1 MLIVAEWV
9 AEEGNVG
16 KKRLV
21 VIGFDS
27 ISLSVLQEFVRRGA
41 LPTVARLIEQGCV
54 TQTWPCFPME
64 TGTNWA
70 SLATGAS
77 PWVTGCN
84 MNVHLPGTALDE
96 QVYGFKGELCK
107 AEQLWTT
114 AQKAGKKAVVF
125 DWSQS
130 LPIRLQEGLIHSG
143 EDGRPDNAMN
153 ALQEV
158 RAYTTHPRQPGPH
171 VTEVAPRPCDWPNA
185 PAGALA
191 FELPI
196 APGPHSVFRKV
207 SSLWA
212 LVLKG
217 DQGYDRVAVYDA
229 PAGKELFCIGL
240 NEWSAWKLQPFVA
253 DGRQVI
259 GGLRGKL
266 LVLSPDASHV
276 HLYLSEI
283 FDQSAFVQPVGLLD
297 ELQAACGPF
306 VNQCSRQQVVQGG
319 ASDIATYFEE
329 QGYLA
334 RWWKNAAAHLLAR
347 HDWDLFMLKWHG
359 PDWTNHLTMYMI
371 DDRHPMYEPER
382 AAEGWA
388 MWDELM
394 GWGDEIVKTVMEVAG
409 PDTMVALVS
418 DHGGG
423 TQLPG
428 IDLRIDINGILKEHG
443 WLKRKADGAVD
454 WSQTQAY
461 GYQHYVYI
469 NLQGREPNGIV
480 APGDDYINLQ
490 EEIIEALLDEID
502 ANGRH
507 TFRIVLP
514 RDDAGRLGVGGDR
527 VGDVFW
533 VPAKPHPLARV
544 DKERFWAENSR
555 TETGTWDW
563 PRLNTGNHLDDSY
576 FVLAGPGIRKGYMR
590 PRPTLIT
597 SVAPTLAT
605 ALGVPVP
612 ADADGTVLHDFFEQ

>member
-1 MLIVAEWV
+1 M
-9 AEEGNVG
+9 G
-16 KKRLV
+16 KRKVV

-41 LPTVARLIEQGCV
+41 LPTVAKLMEQGCV

-84 MNVHLPGTALDE
+84 MHVHLPGMPLDQ
-96 QVYGFKGELCK
+96 QVYGFQGDLCK
-107 AEQLWTT
+107 AEQIWTT

-130 LPIRLQEGLIHSG
+130 LPLRIEEGLIHAG

-171 VTEVAPRPCDWPNA
+171 VTEVRPVPCDWPNA
-185 PAGALA
+185 PAGALM
-191 FELPI
+191 FEMPI
-196 APGPHSVFRKV
+196 TPGPHSVFKQV

-212 LVLKG
+212 LVLPG
-217 DQGYDRVAVYDA
+217 EAGYDRVAVYDA
-229 PAGKELFCIGL
+229 PAGQELFMVRL
-240 NEWSAWKLQPFVA
+240 NEWSPWLRQRFVA
-253 DGRQVI
+253 DGREVI

-266 LVLSPDASHV
+266 LVLAPDASHV

-283 FDQSAFVQPVGLLD
+283 YDQGAFVRPVALKD
-297 ELQAACGPF
+297 ELATACGPF
-306 VNQCSRQQVVQGG
+306 VIQCSRQQVVQGG

-334 RWWKNAAAHLLAR
+334 RWWKNAAAHLLSTY
-347 HDWDLFMLKWHG
+347 DWDLFMLKWHG

-371 DDRHPMYEPER
+371 DPRHPMYDPDR

-388 MWDELM
+388 MWDDLM

-409 PDTMVALVS
+409 PDAVVALVS

-423 TQLPG
+423 TQLPQ
-428 IDLRIDINGILKEHG
+428 IDLPIPINDILA
-443 WLKRKADGAVD
+443 KRGFLVRNPDGAVD
-454 WSQTQAY
+454 WTRTRAY
-461 GYQHYVYI
+461 GYAHYVYI
-469 NLQGREPNGIV
+469 NLQGREPEGIV

-490 EEIIEALLDEID
+490 EAIIEALLDETD
-502 ANGRH
+502 VNGRH

-514 RDDAGRLGVGGDR
+514 RDDAGRLAVGGER

-533 VPAKPHPLARV
+533 VAAKPHPLATV
-544 DKERFWAENSR
+544 DKDRFWAEHSR
-555 TETGTWDW
+555 AETGSWDW
-563 PRLNTGNHLDDSY
+563 PRLNAGNHLDDSY
-576 FVLAGPGIRKGYMR
+576 FVLAGPGIRRGYVR

-597 SVAPTLAT
+597 SVAPTLAA
-605 ALGVPVP
+605 ALGIPTP
-612 ADADGTVLHDFFEQ
+612 ADADGTVLHEFFE

>member
-1 MLIVAEWV
+1 MS
-9 AEEGNVG
+9 
-16 KKRLV
+16 KRKVV

-41 LPTVARLIEQGCV
+41 LPTVGRLMEQGCV

-84 MNVHLPGTALDE
+84 MHVHLPGMPLDK
-96 QVYGFKGELCK
+96 QVYGFQGDLCK
-107 AEQLWTT
+107 AEQIWTT

-130 LPIRLQEGLIHSG
+130 LPLRIEEGLIHVG
-143 EDGRPDNAMN
+143 EDGRPDNAMH

-171 VTEVAPRPCDWPNA
+171 VTEVHPTPCDWPNA
-185 PAGALA
+185 PVGALM
-191 FELPI
+191 FEMPI
-196 APGPHSVFRKV
+196 VPGPHSVFTQV

-212 LVLKG
+212 LVLPG
-217 DQGYDRVAVYDA
+217 EGGYDRVAVYDA
-229 PAGKELFCIGL
+229 PAGKELFCVRL
-240 NEWSAWKLQPFVA
+240 NEWSPWLQQPFIA
-253 DGRQVI
+253 DGREVI

-266 LVLSPDASHV
+266 LVLAPDASQV

-283 FDQSAFVQPVGLLD
+283 YDQGAFVRPAALRD
-297 ELQAACGPF
+297 ELAAACGPF
-306 VNQCSRQQVVQGG
+306 VIQCSRQQVVQGG

-334 RWWKNAAAHLLAR
+334 KWWKNAAAHLLGTQE
-347 HDWDLFMLKWHG
+347 WDLFMLKWHG

-371 DDRHPMYEPER
+371 DPRHPMYEPER

-409 PDTMVALVS
+409 PDTVVALVS

-423 TQLPG
+423 TQLPQ
-428 IDLRIDINGILKEHG
+428 IDVPVPINAILERRG
-443 WLKRKADGAVD
+443 WLARHADGTVD
-454 WSQTQAY
+454 WARTRAY
-461 GYQHYVYI
+461 GYAHYVYI
-469 NLQGREPNGIV
+469 NLQGREPEGIV
-480 APGDDYINLQ
+480 APGDEYINMQ
-490 EEIIEALLDEID
+490 EAIIEGLLDETD

-507 TFRIVLP
+507 LFRIVLP
-514 RDDAGRLGVGGDR
+514 REDAGRLGVGGER

-533 VPAKPHPLARV
+533 VAAKPHPLATV
-544 DKERFWAENSR
+544 DKERFWAEHSR
-555 TETGTWDW
+555 AETGTWDW
-563 PRLNTGNHLDDSY
+563 PRLNAGNHLDDSY
-576 FVLAGPGIRKGYMR
+576 FILAGPGIRQGYAR

-597 SVAPTLAT
+597 SVAPTVAA
-605 ALGVPVP
+605 ALGIPTP
-612 ADADGTVLHDFFEQ
+612 ADADGTVLHEFFE